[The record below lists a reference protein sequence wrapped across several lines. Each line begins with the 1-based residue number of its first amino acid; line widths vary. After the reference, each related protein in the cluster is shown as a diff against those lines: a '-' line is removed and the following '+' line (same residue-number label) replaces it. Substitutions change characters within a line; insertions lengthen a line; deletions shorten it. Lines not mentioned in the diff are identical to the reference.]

1 MSGLVVL
8 RRLAFDIVCPKGTAE
23 SSFADTP
30 LAGKILHKRGNSLKL
45 TKHNGCIGKLWYQKV
60 IASNGT
66 DLEERDTRIIDET
79 RKVPQTHEMEWCCGT
94 FYDIMIP
101 NKKKNQ

>member
-1 MSGLVVL
+1 M
-8 RRLAFDIVCPKGTAE
+8 RRKKDSYF
-23 SSFADTP
+23 
-30 LAGKILHKRGNSLKL
+30 
-45 TKHNGCIGKLWYQKV
+45 WYQKV